1 MLLALGHF
9 KLPTSVVAFPDYL
22 YTECSREFRDLK
34 LLKGISV
41 AMVYKTKHSR
51 NVDRKYADLKLAQG
65 QNFGTKS

>member
-9 KLPTSVVAFPDYL
+9 KLPTNIVAFPNYL

-41 AMVYKTKHSR
+41 AVVCRTGHGGD
-51 NVDRKYADLKLAQG
+51 VDGKYADLKLAQG
-65 QNFGTKS
+65 RNFGTKS